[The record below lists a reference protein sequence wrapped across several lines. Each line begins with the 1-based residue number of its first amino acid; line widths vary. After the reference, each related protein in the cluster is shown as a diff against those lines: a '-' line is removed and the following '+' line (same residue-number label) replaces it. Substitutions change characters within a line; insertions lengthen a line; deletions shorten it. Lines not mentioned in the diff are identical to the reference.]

1 MIRYSKRTEIH
12 RRRTK
17 TAITAVVLA
26 SGFFTI
32 TANAD
37 AVPFIEFKRTAT
49 VSDLVSVAKAAESG
63 LVPENQNGIRYD
75 INIDGVVDDRD
86 VELLGEYICMELEF
100 NSIIDAVSDEAVE
113 VLDLFAMEICE
124 TYQVSPDFTLEIAT
138 WSIADGGY
146 TGYAVSDEPY
156 TGDILYD
163 FQYETGDIILCTKL
177 TYGAAV
183 RFDEFN
189 FGNVSEF
196 GFDYSPR
203 PEIVQRALANDD
215 FRRGEFR

>member
-1 MIRYSKRTEIH
+1 MIRYSKRTEIR
-12 RRRTK
+12 RRRTM

-63 LVPENQNGIRYD
+63 SVPENQNGIRYD
-75 INIDGVVDDRD
+75 INIDGVVNDRD

-100 NSIIDAVSDEAVE
+100 NSIIDEVSDEAVE
-113 VLDLFAMEICE
+113 VLDLFSMEICD
-124 TYQVSPDFTLEIAT
+124 TYMVSQDDFTLEIAT

-156 TGDILYD
+156 TGDILYN
-163 FQYETGDIILCTKL
+163 FPYESGDIILITKL
-177 TYGAAV
+177 TYGSGA
-183 RFDEFN
+183 RWDEFD

-196 GFDYSPR
+196 GLDYVPR
-203 PEIVQRALANDD
+203 PEVVERAIANID
-215 FRRGEFR
+215 RRCDL

>member
-1 MIRYSKRTEIH
+1 M
-12 RRRTK
+12 
-17 TAITAVVLA
+17 TAIATVAA
-26 SGFFTI
+26 SVWFDT
-32 TANAD
+32 TTVSAT
-37 AVPFIEFKRTAT
+37 PFIEFERSAN
-49 VSDLVSVAKAAESG
+49 VADLVSIAKAAESG

-75 INIDGVVDDRD
+75 VNIDGVVDYED
-86 VELLGEYICMELEF
+86 VNILADYICTKLVF
-100 NSIIDAVSDEAVE
+100 DDIINEVSDEAVE

-124 TYQVSPDFTLEIAT
+124 TYQVSPDDFKLEIAA

-163 FQYETGDIILCTKL
+163 FWYETGDIVLCTKL
-177 TYGAAV
+177 TYGSAV
-183 RFDEFN
+183 RWDEFN

-196 GFDYSPR
+196 GFEYAPR

-215 FRRGEFR
+215 FR